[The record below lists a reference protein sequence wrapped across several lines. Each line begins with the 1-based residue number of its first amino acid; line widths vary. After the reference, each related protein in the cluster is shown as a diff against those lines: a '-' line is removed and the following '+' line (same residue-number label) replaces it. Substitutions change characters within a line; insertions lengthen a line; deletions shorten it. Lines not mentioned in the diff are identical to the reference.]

1 MNIDINKT
9 KTDDLSDKKIIIIC
23 EKCKKTCINI

>member
-23 EKCKKTCINI
+23 ENVKNVY